1 MSAEQPTAAI
11 VVGGIDYG
19 EADRIVRL
27 LSPTLG
33 RVSVL
38 ARAARRSNRRFTG
51 ALEAGNR
58 ISATVRAGRGEL
70 WHLKAAKLEDGRL
83 HARSDLEVLSLLA
96 YACEVCGELA
106 RPLHPEP
113 RLFGLLDMA
122 LVLLDGVT
130 APPSPLFRLGLE
142 AKALTFAG
150 LTPTLDRCAICGEA
164 ATGALAFD
172 PGAGGVVHTE
182 CHRGAELPEGWSDA
196 VEAARRT
203 PLRELIDAPAPRGP
217 TWALSDHIQWH
228 LGRGLKS
235 RSVLAAVSQPE
246 AARPPEPLQAGSPD
260 SDPPAQ

>member
-1 MSAEQPTAAI
+1 VSAEQQTPAI

-58 ISATVRAGRGEL
+58 ITATVRPGRGDL

-83 HARSDLEVLSLLA
+83 HARADLEVLSLLA

-106 RPLHPEP
+106 RPLHSEP

-150 LTPTLDRCAICGEA
+150 LTPTLDRCAICSEP
-164 ATGALAFD
+164 ATGGLAFD
-172 PGAGGVVHTE
+172 PAAGGVVHTE
-182 CHRGAELPEGWSDA
+182 CHRGPAVRAEWCEA

-203 PLRELIDAPAPRGP
+203 PLRDLIDAPLPAGP
-217 TWALSDHIQWH
+217 PWALSDHIQWH

-235 RSVLAAVSQPE
+235 RSVLAAISLPRPAPPPAPV
-246 AARPPEPLQAGSPD
+246 AAD